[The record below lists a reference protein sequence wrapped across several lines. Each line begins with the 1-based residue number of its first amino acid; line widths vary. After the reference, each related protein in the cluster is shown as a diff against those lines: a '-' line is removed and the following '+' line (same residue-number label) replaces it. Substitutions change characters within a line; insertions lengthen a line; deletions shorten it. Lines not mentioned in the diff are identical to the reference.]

1 MKRFLPDF
9 DLDKFEYIEGVVD
22 WLGHRKDPKSFI
34 TPENMAEK
42 KVIVEAIV
50 NGYIFNEFHN
60 QDFDVITYCQYNGMK
75 HGEFGH
81 FYNLESIVEI
91 MEADEKYV
99 QEVLDKFN
107 SEFYDVNTYADQLM
121 LYSRCSR
128 YDVMDRIED
137 RKVFGADVTGI
148 DYALAH
154 VILVYK
160 YEIAWVL
167 HELINIFEIQGMGSY
182 VEYFA
187 KYMSKNPFLDLRK

>member
-9 DLDKFEYIEGVVD
+9 DLDKFEYIEGVVN

-50 NGYIFNEFHN
+50 TGYIFNEFHN
-60 QDFDVITYCQYNGMK
+60 QDFDVLTYCQYNGMK

-91 MEADEKYV
+91 MEADEKHV
-99 QEVLDKFN
+99 QEVLVKFDC
-107 SEFYDVNTYADQLM
+107 EFYDVNTYADQLM

-167 HELINIFEIQGMGSY
+167 HELINIFEIPGMGSY

>member
-22 WLGHRKDPKSFI
+22 WLGHRNDPKSFI

-60 QDFDVITYCQYNGMK
+60 QDFDVLTYCQYNGMK
-75 HGEFGH
+75 HGDFGH

-91 MEADEKYV
+91 MEADEKHV
-99 QEVLDKFN
+99 QEVLVKFDC
-107 SEFYDVNTYADQLM
+107 EFYDVNTYADQLM

-137 RKVFGADVTGI
+137 RKVFGADVNGI

-187 KYMSKNPFLDLRK
+187 KYMSKNPFLDLRR